1 MAIETRNRRMTDF
14 QQNRLEEMRDEI
26 EKLSPEFRIIARY
39 IDAHAEAQAAQND
52 ELLKVFQAG
61 KGVLSA
67 LKWLAGIGGALA
79 MVWGALHG
87 KIPQ

>member
-39 IDAHAEAQAAQND
+39 IDAHAEAQAAQTD
-52 ELLKVFQAG
+52 ELLRAFQTG
-61 KGVLSA
+61 KGALSVM
-67 LKWLAGIGGALA
+67 KWLVGVSAGCA
-79 MVWGALHG
+79 MVWATFHST
-87 KIPQ
+87 KVP